1 MEDVARRAL
10 LIGVGQA
17 PGALGAF
24 APLDEAVDADLKAM
38 RSALEESGY
47 EVDTLTGA
55 GGAAIGTGIHEAA
68 SRIPAGGTLLIYFT
82 GHGVRLNGVDYLVP
96 SDARAPRDGDWQQP
110 YLDSLLRADIS
121 PSLRASAAGTVL
133 WIMDACRN
141 ELSGTREAFG
151 SHIVQGPPTGR
162 FAVMAGCSAGERS
175 GYTADGSFFT
185 QGLAAALGSLS
196 APRTVEEVYAAA
208 KAHAFKIARG
218 QGLVQK
224 AWLRCGTEL
233 DRETRDTE
241 ICQGRHM
248 LEEWRAAVLDERLWK
263 LATAGDASAKGVSHL
278 QKCLLSLVDGC
289 ARTVHHAW
297 KRLPDPW
304 ADDDFPVRLLQRNLV
319 DLLPEGAELSLV
331 EVTVLLAAPFL
342 HEAAWAERLSQAAE
356 IDPTWTRHDPDAGP
370 LRRQLE
376 QVWDHHAP
384 AAEKLRSSWLADRED
399 DTQAISLWLVHR
411 WIAERFETD
420 EQPVPAGSAD
430 VFARAVLGAHESEG
444 ARSDELSVA
453 LRGLA
458 AAVTAH
464 APLDDVQDMAPL
476 MVRLPGGRKPQR
488 LRVRPLAALLRL
500 AAALATDVRT
510 LPEIIAEH
518 LGVSDPVR
526 PGAVV
531 RAAQH
536 SLRWTPDGDQ
546 LHMDMPC
553 RHHALHAAMAELA
566 ERADQLASVA
576 REGAE
581 VLPRSEGDL
590 LTAVPSRITARDLR
604 PWQLQDGRAAYE
616 VPLLR
621 FHLAQTEVR
630 DLLMG
635 TQLYGDRALAVR
647 ELYQNAMDACRY
659 RAMRG
664 KYLRLKG
671 RQTLDWSGEITIVQ
685 GEDERGRYVE
695 CRDNGVGMSKEQ
707 LMNTFTRAGSR
718 FERSRTF
725 QREQASWLRL
735 DPSLQLYPNSR
746 FGIGVFSY
754 FMLADEMSI
763 VTREVR
769 PDGIPAN
776 HALRVDIPSSGSLF
790 RIRRHDDS
798 HDGDGLLAGG
808 TRIRLYLRS
817 GVAVSC
823 ADTLRKLVRVSEFRL
838 RVDDGS
844 SPAEHWEPG
853 VLYEGRLRSTGHE
866 AVPGVLWWVNGQG
879 AILCDGIATNKKPYG
894 YVLNLTG
901 RHAGKLSVNRNELQ
915 EYDKSW
921 AQHNW
926 REGAGC
932 LPKWPWLTMEW
943 LWALEEQSLSTARV
957 VWDVLRGK
965 GIQVRS
971 RTREWES
978 HSLDAVGWFRP
989 DRQVDKAIPAGERG
1003 ITGNARP
1010 WRTAVLGRRYVP
1022 ASESAPLSLAGFP
1035 VPGPGDAALCDE
1047 VGQDWRT
1054 AVYQAAGRNT
1064 TVAEVVRSMRRL
1076 RIIHPSVAPPPV
1088 REGALDWK
1096 PKPLDAWLAKA
1107 LSGGLDAQKE
1117 RKVVTAEPDDLGA
1130 LVWASQLYR
1139 RPLGELARACA
1150 RYAPMLRSPVP
1161 EAPGPHQDYVCTG
1174 KDLSLLYITDGEGRL
1189 RSTRRTQWSW
1199 DVWTVAREHSM
1210 DPRDVLKHLS
1220 RFRWLGWTPPAEPDV
1235 LAWTPD
1241 DIEVLGVLREYL
1253 VVEPGGRPVLPWAA
1267 TIAVAAQ
1274 GLAPERDEEED
1285 PEDADDGEDWW
1296 ETSLQEAEERL
1307 AGCAARLGFAY
1318 EKRFVSDDPRGT
1330 VVPSEEA
1337 ADIVSLAH
1345 RRGIRVEHG
1354 LTVEDLA
1361 LAQSYELSDEEFSAA
1376 VDELRAAGIPVP
1388 DNLDLIH
1395 QWNDLPTRTRYAF
1408 SGEDPSWD
1416 GNDFPV
1422 LPTAVVLFT
1431 ASTELGEPLGA
1442 TWEVAQREATRFG
1455 LSTPPL
1461 PGSLAA
1467 FTPGWQEMRALVTGG
1482 MTENDDE
1489 PSLYFEPLRWQP
1501 LTAGSLA
1508 RYAQERNLTPARAYD
1523 RLAPLRD
1530 IGAMIPELTPDALAG
1545 LPGTVPTERDLIAL
1559 EEGHRVS
1566 PVDTP
1571 LVPLDLVSMAGRLG
1585 EPVAGTWLRIEPY
1598 LPLQPA
1604 PRFSVT
1610 DLPDVTPLWQDLALL
1625 SVHLDGLLP
1634 ALSGRVSAAHVSF
1647 AAGEVGESPAWVWQ
1661 RLELY
1666 ANLFGL
1672 ELDER
1677 PHE

>member
-1 MEDVARRAL
+1 MENVARRAL
-10 LIGVGQA
+10 LIGVRQA
-17 PGALGAF
+17 PGALDAF
-24 APLDEAVDADLKAM
+24 EPLDEAVDADLAAM

-47 EVDTLTGA
+47 EVDTLAGA
-55 GGAAIGTGIHEAA
+55 ERAAIGTGIHEAA
-68 SRIPAGGTLLIYFT
+68 QRIPAGGTLLLYFT

-96 SDARAPRDGDWQQP
+96 ADARAPRDGDWQQP

-121 PSLRASAAGTVL
+121 PYLRSSAAGTVL
-133 WIMDACRN
+133 WIMDACRD

-175 GYTADGSFFT
+175 GFTADGSFFT
-185 QGLAAALGSLS
+185 RGLAEALGSLS

-208 KAHAFKIARG
+208 KAHAFKAARG
-218 QGLVQK
+218 HGLTQK

-248 LEEWRAAVLDERLWK
+248 LEEWRDAVLDERLWK
-263 LATAGDASAKGVSHL
+263 LATAADASHKEVSHL
-278 QKCLLSLVDGC
+278 QECLVSLVGEC
-289 ARTVHHAW
+289 ARTVHHAR

-304 ADDDFPVRLLQRNLV
+304 ADDDFPVRLLQRGLV

-331 EVTVLLAAPFL
+331 EVAAVLAAPFL

-356 IDPTWTRHDPDAGP
+356 IDPTWMRHDPDAGP
-370 LRRQLE
+370 HRRHLE

-384 AAEKLRSSWLADRED
+384 AAQKLRSCWLQDRED
-399 DTQAISLWLVHR
+399 DTQAVSLWLVHR

-420 EQPVPAGSAD
+420 EQPVPAGRAD
-430 VFARAVLGAHESEG
+430 AWARDVLGAHESEG

-476 MVRLPGGRKPQR
+476 MVRLPGGWKPQR

-510 LPEIIAEH
+510 LPEIVAEH
-518 LGVSDPVR
+518 LAVSDPLR
-526 PGAVV
+526 PEAVV

-553 RHHALHAAMAELA
+553 RHHALHAAMAETA
-566 ERADQLASVA
+566 ERADRLASLA
-576 REGAE
+576 RRAAE
-581 VLPRSEGDL
+581 DLPRSEEDL
-590 LTAVPSRITARDLR
+590 LTAVPSRITARGLR
-604 PWQLQDGRAAYE
+604 PSQLQDGRAAYE
-616 VPLLR
+616 IPLLR

-671 RQTLDWSGEITIVQ
+671 RQTLDWAGEITIVQ

-763 VTREVR
+763 VTREVS
-769 PDGIPAN
+769 PDGIPAD

-798 HDGDGLLAGG
+798 QDGDGLLAGG
-808 TRIRLYLRS
+808 TRVRLYLRS
-817 GVAVSC
+817 GVTVSC
-823 ADTLRKLVRVSEFRL
+823 ADTLRKLVRVSEFAL

-844 SPAEHWEPG
+844 LAEECWEPG
-853 VLYEGRLRSTGHE
+853 VLYEGREKSTGQE

-879 AILCDGIATNKKPYG
+879 AILCDGIATDKTPYG

-901 RHAGKLSVNRNELQ
+901 RHAGKLTVNRNELQ
-915 EYDKSW
+915 EYDKGW
-921 AQHNW
+921 AKHNW

-932 LPKWPWLTMEW
+932 LPKWPGLSMEW
-943 LWALEEQSLSTARV
+943 LWALEEKSLPTARV
-957 VWDVLRGK
+957 VWGVLRGK
-965 GIQVRS
+965 GIQVPS

-989 DRQVDKAIPAGERG
+989 DQQVDQAIPAGGHG
-1003 ITGNARP
+1003 IALNARP
-1010 WRTAVLGRRYVP
+1010 WRASVLGRRYTP
-1022 ASESAPLSLAGFP
+1022 ASKSAPLSLTGFP
-1035 VPGPGDAALCDE
+1035 VPGPGDAAICDE
-1047 VGQDWRT
+1047 VGQDWRS
-1054 AVYQAAGRNT
+1054 AVYQAAGRNI
-1064 TVAEVVRSMRRL
+1064 TVADVLRSLRRL
-1076 RIIHPSVAPPPV
+1076 RIVHPSVAPPPV
-1088 REGALDWK
+1088 LDGALDWK
-1096 PKPLDAWLAKA
+1096 PNALDAWLAEA
-1107 LSGGLDAQKE
+1107 LRGGLAAQKR
-1117 RKVVTAEPDDLGA
+1117 RKVVTTEPDDLGA
-1130 LVWASQLYR
+1130 LVWASQLHR

-1150 RYAPMLRSPVP
+1150 RYAPLLRSPVP
-1161 EAPGPHQDYVCTG
+1161 EAPEPHQDYVCTSR
-1174 KDLSLLYITDGEGRL
+1174 DLSLLYVTEGDGSS

-1199 DVWTVAREHSM
+1199 DIWAVAREQSM
-1210 DPRDVLKHLS
+1210 DPRDVLKHVS
-1220 RFRWLGWTPPAEPDV
+1220 QFRWLGWTPPAEHEV

-1253 VVEPGGRPVLPWAA
+1253 IVEPDGRHVLPWAA
-1267 TIAVAAQ
+1267 TIAAAEQ
-1274 GLAPERDEEED
+1274 GLEPERNKEGE
-1285 PEDADDGEDWW
+1285 PEDADDWEDWW
-1296 ETSLQEAEERL
+1296 ETNLQEAEDRL
-1307 AGCAARLGFAY
+1307 ASCAARLGFIY
-1318 EKRFVSDDPRGT
+1318 KKRFVSDDPRGE

-1337 ADIVSLAH
+1337 ATIVSLAH
-1345 RRGIRVEHG
+1345 QRGIRVEDG
-1354 LTVEDLA
+1354 LTLEDLA
-1361 LAQSYELSDEEFSAA
+1361 LAQPYGLDEEDFSAA
-1376 VDELRAAGIPVP
+1376 VDDLRDAGISVP

-1408 SGEDPSWD
+1408 SGEDPNWD

-1431 ASTELGEPLGA
+1431 ASTELGEPLGDM
-1442 TWEVAQREATRFG
+1442 WEVVRREAPRFEV
-1455 LSTPPL
+1455 STPSL
-1461 PGSLAA
+1461 PDSLTG
-1467 FTPGWQEMRALVTGG
+1467 FTPAGQEWQALVSGG
-1482 MTENDDE
+1482 MTEDDDE
-1489 PSLYFEPLRWQP
+1489 AGLHFEPLRWRP

-1508 RYAQERNLTPARAYD
+1508 RYAHNRNLTPARAYD

-1530 IGAMIPELTPDALAG
+1530 IGALIPELTPDTLAG
-1545 LPGTVPTERDLIAL
+1545 FPQTVPTAHDLIAL
-1559 EEGHRVS
+1559 EDGHRVS
-1566 PVDTP
+1566 SPDAP
-1571 LVPLDLVSMAGRLG
+1571 LTPLDLVSMAGRLG
-1585 EPVAGTWLRIEPY
+1585 EPVTDTWQRIEPY
-1598 LPLQPA
+1598 LPLQPTPRLSA
-1604 PRFSVT
+1604 PHI
-1610 DLPDVTPLWQDLALL
+1610 PHVTPLWQDLALL
-1625 SVHLDGLLP
+1625 SLHLDGLLP
-1634 ALSGRVSAAHVSF
+1634 ALSGSVSAAHVSF
-1647 AAGEVGESPAWVWQ
+1647 AAREVGESAAWVWQ

-1666 ANLFGL
+1666 ADLFGL